1 VRTALQVTAQP
12 VFDSTAA
19 TKKQLAF
26 WQIGYGHIDLT
37 AAVELVRK
45 KTYARDLAAK
55 QAEADRRVL
64 AALGF
69 KVVRS
74 DFWTYDAPRAAVA
87 GSDSRSFQTVV
98 GSKTKQL
105 KVTLSHPSTTAVSGN
120 NMSYT
125 VTVIDAAGKVI
136 GTTTEASGA
145 GTASVQI
152 DLVQQAAKYG
162 TFTFAVSGVRS
173 VSDPD
178 TLDSESAL
186 GRVVVLQ
193 VAQLLPL

>member
-1 VRTALQVTAQP
+1 
-12 VFDSTAA
+12 
-19 TKKQLAF
+19 
-26 WQIGYGHIDLT
+26 
-37 AAVELVRK
+37 
-45 KTYARDLAAK
+45 
-55 QAEADRRVL
+55 VL

-125 VTVIDAAGKVI
+125 VTVTDAAGKVI